1 MDAPAVLMKRLSDR
15 AQQNPAMA
23 LGQSFLNGNMAQGMQ
38 DMAQSRMAPQMQFA
52 QTMINPEA
60 TMGDRVGGYFTMVD
74 DIQRQRR
81 GMQPNQAM
89 PGSVAPMV
97 QPTQQGTSA
106 LLNTQDLPYGQGL
119 PQIGLLPFM
128 TNMG

>member
-1 MDAPAVLMKRLSDR
+1 MDASAVLMKRLAER
-15 AQQNPAMA
+15 AQQNPVMQM
-23 LGQSFLNGNMAQGMQ
+23 GQSFLNGNMAQGMQ

-60 TMGDRVGGYFTMVD
+60 SMGDRVGGYFTMVD

-97 QPTQQGTSA
+97 QPNQQGVSA
-106 LLNTQDLPYGQGL
+106 MLNTQDLPYGQGL
-119 PQIGLLPFM
+119 PQIGLLPYM

>member
-1 MDAPAVLMKRLSDR
+1 
-15 AQQNPAMA
+15 
-23 LGQSFLNGNMAQGMQ
+23 
-38 DMAQSRMAPQMQFA
+38 MQFA

-60 TMGDRVGGYFTMVD
+60 SMGDRVGGYFTMVD

-97 QPTQQGTSA
+97 QPNQQGVSA
-106 LLNTQDLPYGQGL
+106 MLNTQDLPYGQGL
-119 PQIGLLPFM
+119 PQVGLLPYM